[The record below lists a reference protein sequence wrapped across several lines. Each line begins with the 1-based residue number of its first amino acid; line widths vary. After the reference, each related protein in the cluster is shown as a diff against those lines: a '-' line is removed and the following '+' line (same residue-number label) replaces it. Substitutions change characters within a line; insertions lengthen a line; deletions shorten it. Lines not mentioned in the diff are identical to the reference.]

1 MKLNHFQFGELLIA
15 ADCSPQ
21 FLDSKSPFEGGGS
34 GNSVYLHSKSY
45 CLTKPCSAYVIRDQK
60 VRNGVF
66 SLGS

>member
-21 FLDSKSPFEGGGS
+21 FLDSKGEGGGA

>member
-21 FLDSKSPFEGGGS
+21 FLDLQGEGGGA
-34 GNSVYLHSKSY
+34 GNSVYLHSESY

-60 VRNGVF
+60 VRNSVF